1 MKEFFVEVEG
11 FDSLHDCYWS
21 EKYISRGDSED
32 KAIEYAKVMFLSEHE
47 DCCEKDLTVDLYFKE
62 ID

>member
-1 MKEFFVEVEG
+1 MKEFYIEVEG
-11 FDSLHDCYWS
+11 FDSLHDYYS
-21 EKYISRGDSED
+21 TEKYISRIDSEE